1 MAKAAR
7 ANVLQVEVEELRRD
21 LSTATAV
28 SQVAGMDAA
37 DTAVAPS
44 GILLQ
49 LDDEE
54 AAEAQ
59 AAEEEEAH
67 AQSWSVRMEAKVGEQ
82 ALAKDAIAIRFIVKI
97 QARIRGRQARR
108 RAAEKRLAALR
119 EQEAADPPSGGG
131 SRLEMDVA
139 EWLGAQGESRLA
151 AVVKFDFGAAGG
163 GDEVRLRRGDAVRPD
178 RGGAGQGGLG
188 DLRPGRPGPVRRA
201 VGCALPGGCGGGP
214 PAVVRRGS

>member
-151 AVVKFDFGAAGG
+151 AVVKFDFGAETLCDLIAVVQDREDWEIFVP
-163 GDEVRLRRGDAVRPD
+163 GD
-178 RGGAGQGGLG
+178 
-188 DLRPGRPGPVRRA
+188 PGRCDALWDALCREVAAAGRR
-201 VGCALPGGCGGGP
+201 
-214 PAVVRRGS
+214 R